1 MSDIT
6 KQPYS
11 EWLEKALHDLV
22 DLQPVSIGF
31 VVILP
36 DGATATKYYN
46 ADARAITLF
55 REAFGIDYLSMVLE
69 ANIDNIKRLL
79 EEGDK

>member
-6 KQPYS
+6 EQPYS
-11 EWLEKALHDLV
+11 EWLEEALHDLV

-31 VVILP
+31 VMILP

-46 ADARAITLF
+46 ADTRDITIF
-55 REAFGIDYLSMVLE
+55 REAFGIDHLSMVFE

-79 EEGDK
+79 EEGET

>member
-1 MSDIT
+1 MKDVA

-11 EWLEKALHDLV
+11 EWLEETLHDLV

-31 VVILP
+31 VMIMP
-36 DGATATKYYN
+36 DGAAETRYYN
-46 ADARAITLF
+46 ADTRDITIF
-55 REAFGIDYLSMVLE
+55 CEAFGIDYLSRVLE

-79 EEGDK
+79 EEGE